1 MPRIVFMGTPQVAV
15 PSLEALAAHPAAD
28 IVGVFSQTAKPV
40 GRHRQPRPS
49 PVQQAAERLG
59 IAVATPEKAGNPEAM
74 ASLDEWR
81 PDLIVVCAYGRIL
94 PTRVL
99 ERPPL
104 GPYNLHFSLLPRWRG
119 ASPVQAAILAGD
131 ATTGVSLQRMVME
144 LDAGAIAAETG
155 PLPIHPGDT
164 AETLAARL
172 AEAAAGLIA
181 EALPRLLAG
190 DPALEEQDPAGVT
203 TCGIIRKEQGAVH
216 WERDDA
222 AQIERQ
228 WRAYTPWPG
237 SYGFLGGKRLELI
250 RMEGGT
256 PPAALLEPEPQPGT
270 LLRDGWVA
278 AREGFLRLVEVKPEG
293 KRAMAIR
300 DFLNGQPQ
308 ALGMRLMPER
318 PP

>member
-1 MPRIVFMGTPQVAV
+1 
-15 PSLEALAAHPAAD
+15 
-28 IVGVFSQTAKPV
+28 
-40 GRHRQPRPS
+40 
-49 PVQQAAERLG
+49 
-59 IAVATPEKAGNPEAM
+59 
-74 ASLDEWR
+74 
-81 PDLIVVCAYGRIL
+81 
-94 PTRVL
+94 
-99 ERPPL
+99 
-104 GPYNLHFSLLPRWRG
+104 
-119 ASPVQAAILAGD
+119 
-131 ATTGVSLQRMVME
+131 
-144 LDAGAIAAETG
+144 
-155 PLPIHPGDT
+155 
-164 AETLAARL
+164 
-172 AEAAAGLIA
+172 
-181 EALPRLLAG
+181 
-190 DPALEEQDPAGVT
+190 
-203 TCGIIRKEQGAVH
+203 AVH

-237 SYGFLGGKRLELI
+237 SYGFLEGKRLEFV

-308 ALGMRLMPER
+308 ALGMRLTPER